1 MPNVS
6 SRPSGWHTVTPSI
19 TVRNAAAAI
28 DFYKRAFGAEE
39 LTRMVG
45 PEGKIAHSEL
55 RIGDSI
61 LMVNDEF
68 DWGMCKAPQT
78 LEGTTGVLHLYV
90 PDVDAAF
97 EQAIRA
103 GGQVRLPVADMFW
116 GDRYGDLVDP
126 FGHVWG
132 LATHKED
139 LTTEEIQERA
149 REWYA
154 KMSAA

>member
-1 MPNVS
+1 
-6 SRPSGWHTVTPSI
+6 
-19 TVRNAAAAI
+19 VRNAAAAI

-45 PEGKIAHSEL
+45 PEGKIAHAEL
-55 RIGDSI
+55 RIGDSV
-61 LMVNDEF
+61 LMLNDEF
-68 DWGMCKAPQT
+68 DWGMCKSPQT

-97 EQAIRA
+97 EQAVRA
-103 GGQVRLPVADMFW
+103 GGQVRLPVSDMFW

-139 LTTEEIQERA
+139 LTAEEIQERA